1 MKKHNML
8 KLVYI
13 VIGIY
18 KYSNLDTKQCYNYL
32 GKLGGKMEQ
41 KLPIVTIE
49 FADLGIV
56 KLELFLDTPNST
68 NNFIS
73 LANSGFYDGLS
84 MHRIIPDF
92 VAQGGC
98 PDGTGM
104 GGPGY
109 TIDGEFPS
117 NGFENNHPHDRGTI
131 AWARS
136 MARNSAGSQFYI
148 TLADTHFLNEDYA
161 AFGRVV
167 DGIEILDSL
176 NQLGTGS
183 GTPKQPVTIKSI
195 TVDTHGVTYPQPI
208 HV

>member
-1 MKKHNML
+1 
-8 KLVYI
+8 
-13 VIGIY
+13 
-18 KYSNLDTKQCYNYL
+18 
-32 GKLGGKMEQ
+32 MEK
-41 KLPIVTIE
+41 KLPIATIE
-49 FADLGIV
+49 FEQLGTV

-73 LANSGFYDGLS
+73 LASKGYYDGLS

-98 PDGTGM
+98 PNGTGM

-117 NGFENNHPHDRGTI
+117 NGFDNPHPHDRGVI

-148 TLADTHFLNEDYA
+148 TLGDTHFLNADYA
-161 AFGRVV
+161 VFGQVV
-167 DGIEILDSL
+167 EGLEVLDEL
-176 NQLGTGS
+176 NKLGTGG
-183 GTPKQPVTIKSI
+183 GTPIKPVTIKCVTI
-195 TVDTHGVTYPQPI
+195 DTHGEVYPEPMR
-208 HV
+208 V